1 MKHITGKHIAIALAT
16 FAVTSIGLLWSWNAL
31 AELTG
36 GPAAGFKHVLAALFI
51 LTAVRALMTPR
62 RHQQRHRH

>member
-1 MKHITGKHIAIALAT
+1 MKHITGKHIAIAITA
-16 FAVTSIGLLWSWNAL
+16 FAVASIGLLWSWNTL
-31 AELTG
+31 AELAG
-36 GPAAGFKHVLAALFI
+36 GPVAGFKHVLAALFI